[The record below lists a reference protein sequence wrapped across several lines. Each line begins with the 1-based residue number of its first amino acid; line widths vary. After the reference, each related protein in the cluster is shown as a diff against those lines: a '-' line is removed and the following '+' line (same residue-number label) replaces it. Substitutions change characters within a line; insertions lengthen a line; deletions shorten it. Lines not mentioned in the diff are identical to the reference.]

1 MKESKV
7 AVYGALAVNIA
18 IAATKFVVAA
28 LTGSSAM
35 LSEAIHSSVDSIN
48 ELLMLVGLHRSQLPA
63 SAEHPFGN
71 GKELYFWSLMVGVLV
86 FGVGGGVSLYE
97 GVLHV
102 RNPGPLEDPFWNYVV
117 LAAAASF
124 ESISLGVGLRQFA
137 RQRGAT
143 PFFQALRTT
152 KDPTIYTVIAEDS
165 AALVGLALAALGV
178 FLSHWLHIPVLDGTA
193 SILIGLLLCGVAT
206 LLISSA
212 RDLLVGEGLDVQ
224 SAKQVREIIG
234 KDRAVQSV
242 GQLLSMYTG
251 ADRVLLTVDV
261 CFQPQT
267 GTREV
272 AAAIDRIE
280 AQVKSRYPQIRR
292 IFIEAE
298 NAPSSS
304 R

>member
-7 AVYGALAVNIA
+7 AVYGALTVNIA

-117 LAAAASF
+117 LAAAAGF
-124 ESISLGVGLRQFA
+124 ESISLAVGLRQFA

-143 PFFQALRTT
+143 PFWQALRTT

-178 FLSHWLHIPVLDGTA
+178 FLSHWLRIPVLDGTA
-193 SILIGLLLCGVAT
+193 SILIGLLLCGVAI

-224 SAKQVREIIG
+224 SAKQVREIIE
-234 KDRAVQSV
+234 KDPAVQAV

-251 ADRVLLTVDV
+251 AERVLLTVDV
-261 CFQPQT
+261 CFKGQT
-267 GTREV
+267 GTQEV

-280 AQVKSRYPQIRR
+280 SRVKSRYPQIRR
-292 IFIEAE
+292 IFVEAE
-298 NAPSSS
+298 DGTPPA

>member
-7 AVYGALAVNIA
+7 AVYGALTVNIA

-48 ELLMLVGLHRSQLPA
+48 EVLMLVGLHRSQLPA
-63 SAEHPFGN
+63 TPEHPFGN

-117 LAAAASF
+117 LAAAAGF
-124 ESISLGVGLRQFA
+124 ESISLAVGLRQFA

-143 PFFQALRTT
+143 PFWQALRTT

-178 FLSHWLHIPVLDGTA
+178 FLSHWLRIPVLDGTA

-234 KDRAVQSV
+234 KDPAVQAV

-261 CFQPQT
+261 CFKPQT
-267 GTREV
+267 GTQEV

-298 NAPSSS
+298 NGKPAA